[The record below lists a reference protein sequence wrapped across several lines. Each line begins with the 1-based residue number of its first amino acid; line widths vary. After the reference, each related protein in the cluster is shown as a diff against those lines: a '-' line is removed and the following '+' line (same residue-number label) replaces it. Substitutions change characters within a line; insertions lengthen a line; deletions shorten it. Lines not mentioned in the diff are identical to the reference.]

1 MASICLNLN
10 VSERKLDYSWS
21 GNLKITRP
29 TIIKLSFRNIQI
41 QTNTC
46 HWFMLNHFTCQ
57 SGPFKT
63 PYFSSRFKKFH
74 RIERE
79 NEKVTWHISR
89 KNAVFTHS
97 DCKEECLLK
106 PTYVQF
112 LFILLRTCIFG
123 TSLESL
129 NVEKRCS

>member
-1 MASICLNLN
+1 
-10 VSERKLDYSWS
+10 
-21 GNLKITRP
+21 
-29 TIIKLSFRNIQI
+29 
-41 QTNTC
+41 
-46 HWFMLNHFTCQ
+46 MLNHFTCQ

-97 DCKEECLLK
+97 DCKEECVLK

-129 NVEKRCS
+129 NVEKRRVKFASDHDMKCCTGSLDFFIWLLFLILWLFCVRTCREASASLVRLVY